1 MGNRVSRLLEKPRPD
16 TPSSSFDGSMAL
28 DLHESGLNTP
38 PPSSTTSFYGQSKHS
53 ASPRIR
59 PKEKH
64 GKRKERDADH
74 QSIPSI
80 NTTGLPRSRNFL
92 PPSPELTSTSGLSV
106 VHDARLRYDSHTPD
120 PTPRS
125 ATKRVF
131 EEHSDIEV
139 VIDLDG
145 EKSDR
150 EAVSG
155 SRGVKVTQ
163 GQKPKGFNTTAV
175 AGSGKS
181 TSKLADSKKH
191 KRKAKEHE
199 EEALRV
205 KSKSKRKDEGR
216 DAGTV
221 RASKFGI
228 MAGPK
233 VVTTY
238 ESRPGFDPSSLQ
250 HGERAH
256 KRPRLD
262 DDSLDSEEDDD
273 RLHRPNQL
281 KPAGSSRTTSTTYSS
296 TKKKIIISRPFDRPI
311 APAPII
317 APPINIPK
325 LKVKKPSASL
335 SRNTSASSATSS
347 VIVPSTRQPAANSK
361 LLKSTLTHTKI
372 KLKTTSSNKSGDDTS
387 DASKRLRAKD
397 PIKYYAKKPPT
408 GKSALTIPSGP
419 KSKGKAVRKKIAG
432 AGGEPVVRSRQPSP
446 FPAWH
451 RTTAVLNRFG
461 VPLVETREVDR
472 MPDDNCYILI
482 PSKFRRTQRLH
493 FHRLTFHST

>member
-1 MGNRVSRLLEKPRPD
+1 
-16 TPSSSFDGSMAL
+16 
-28 DLHESGLNTP
+28 
-38 PPSSTTSFYGQSKHS
+38 
-53 ASPRIR
+53 
-59 PKEKH
+59 
-64 GKRKERDADH
+64 
-74 QSIPSI
+74 
-80 NTTGLPRSRNFL
+80 
-92 PPSPELTSTSGLSV
+92 
-106 VHDARLRYDSHTPD
+106 
-120 PTPRS
+120 
-125 ATKRVF
+125 
-131 EEHSDIEV
+131 V

-163 GQKPKGFNTTAV
+163 GQKPKGFHTTAV

-181 TSKLADSKKH
+181 TSKSADSKKH
-191 KRKAKEHE
+191 KRKAQEHG

-216 DAGTV
+216 DAGAV

-262 DDSLDSEEDDD
+262 DDSLNSEEDDD

-281 KPAGSSRTTSTTYSS
+281 KPAGSSRITSTTYSS

-408 GKSALTIPSGP
+408 GKSALSIPSGP

-482 PSKFRRTQRLH
+482 PSKSTYPATAFSSADVPLDTVYEAKTNLVQPELIPDRFDGRSSHPALQVNELLRRGMPMACRWGDCDAILACETMLDKHINKCGHVRKALVIPVSLGQ
-493 FHRLTFHST
+493 